1 MRENNM
7 HATNT
12 LLGKR
17 NIIRE
22 GLTLSTDVVT
32 AKQTDEIKVFTFS
45 ANSKPTTH
53 KDASLKY

>member
-1 MRENNM
+1 M